1 MIRIIGLAIGAA
13 LVLGTATASFAESP
27 YGAQATSPSVPL
39 QGSVRDETP
48 PPYALTGSPPQ
59 ATSPAPARP
68 AGWTWTTQRLGR
80 RVVRVVPQ
88 R

>member
-13 LVLGTATASFAESP
+13 LVLGIATASFAESP
-27 YGAQATSPSVPL
+27 YGAQAISPSVPP
-39 QGSVRDETP
+39 QGGVRDETP
-48 PPYALTGSPPQ
+48 PPSALTGSPPP
-59 ATSPAPARP
+59 ATACAQP

>member
-13 LVLGTATASFAESP
+13 LVLGTAPASFAESP
-27 YGAQATSPSVPL
+27 YGAQAIAPSAPL

-48 PPYALTGSPPQ
+48 PPYALAGSPPQ
-59 ATSPAPARP
+59 ATSAAQP

>member
-27 YGAQATSPSVPL
+27 YGAPATSPSVPV
-39 QGSVRDETP
+39 QGGVRDETP
-48 PPYALTGSPPQ
+48 PPYALTGSPPP
-59 ATSPAPARP
+59 ATSGAQP
-68 AGWTWTTQRLGR
+68 AGWTWITQRLGR

>member
-1 MIRIIGLAIGAA
+1 MIRIVVLAIGAA
-13 LVLGTATASFAESP
+13 LVLGAATASFAESP
-27 YGAQATSPSVPL
+27 YGAQAASPSVPL
-39 QGSVRDETP
+39 QGSVRNETPP

-59 ATSPAPARP
+59 ATLPAQPD
-68 AGWTWTTQRLGR
+68 GWTWTTQRLGR

>member
-13 LVLGTATASFAESP
+13 LVLGTATATFAESS

-39 QGSVRDETP
+39 QGSVRNEAP
-48 PPYALTGSPPQ
+48 SPYALTGSPPQ
-59 ATSPAPARP
+59 ATSRAQP
-68 AGWTWTTQRLGR
+68 AGWTWITQRLGR

>member
-27 YGAQATSPSVPL
+27 YGAQAISPSVPP
-39 QGSVRDETP
+39 QGGVRDETP
-48 PPYALTGSPPQ
+48 PPDALTGSPQ
-59 ATSPAPARP
+59 ARARAQP